1 MITREVS
8 TPVRRIMLG
17 IHVMNDTVRIERP
30 ICCRRHEDL
39 GGRMKN
45 DSLGNAIKV
54 RTRVHDS
61 PYDIDRSWLE
71 LAENLE
77 RSSEG

>member
-1 MITREVS
+1 
-8 TPVRRIMLG
+8 MLG
-17 IHVMNDTVRIERP
+17 IHIMNDTVRIERP

-39 GGRMKN
+39 GGRIKL

-61 PYDIDRSWLE
+61 PNDIDRSRLE
-71 LAENLE
+71 LAENFE
-77 RSSEG
+77 RSSKG